1 MGVSAQPHATAALS
15 PGKTLYMLYIG
26 GWVDPRAGLG
36 SSENLAPPT
45 GIRSPDR
52 SARSESLY

>member
-36 SSENLAPPT
+36 SSENLAPPHRDSIP
-45 GIRSPDR
+45 GPFCP
-52 SARSESLY
+52 